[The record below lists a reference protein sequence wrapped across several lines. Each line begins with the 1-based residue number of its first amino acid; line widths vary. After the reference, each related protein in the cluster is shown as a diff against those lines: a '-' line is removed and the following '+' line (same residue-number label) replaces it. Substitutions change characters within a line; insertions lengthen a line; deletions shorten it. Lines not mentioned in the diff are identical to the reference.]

1 MIRPIFKSKYIYNLG
16 LLQNVKTHIFEEIIK
31 TIETYILQKIQI
43 LYFIIKI
50 SFRIYISK
58 YILII

>member
-16 LLQNVKTHIFEEIIK
+16 LLQNVKTHISEEIIK

>member
-16 LLQNVKTHIFEEIIK
+16 LLQNVKTHISEEIIK

-43 LYFIIKI
+43 L
-50 SFRIYISK
+50 
-58 YILII
+58 